1 MNVRRADKCI
11 CDVWKDGDD
20 GDIKCDGG
28 GDGDDD
34 DGDYQKKESLT
45 SSFSSFPLSSLILYM
60 EFQKYFR

>member
-1 MNVRRADKCI
+1 MNVRRADECI

-20 GDIKCDGG
+20 GDINGDGG
-28 GDGDDD
+28 
-34 DGDYQKKESLT
+34 GDYQKKESLT

>member
-1 MNVRRADKCI
+1 MIVGREDECI

-20 GDIKCDGG
+20 GDIKCDGD
-28 GDGDDD
+28 GDG

>member
-20 GDIKCDGG
+20 GDINGDGG
-28 GDGDDD
+28 G

>member
-1 MNVRRADKCI
+1 MIVRREDECI

-20 GDIKCDGG
+20 GDINGDGGGG
-28 GDGDDD
+28 GDG